1 MRGALPNAVSKWV
14 DAVTYEL
21 TISPDFSPEHISGWY
36 IFNTWLQKA
45 LGEGIHLELYDGFD
59 AQRRAIAE
67 DRVDLI
73 YANPYDAAMLVRGKG
88 FQSLAQP
95 AGKQDECVIA
105 VSADFAAHDI
115 ESLHSGTRIVSTDDP
130 DVHLMGMIM
139 LEPADL
145 SAGNTE
151 LIRRDSYVLVA
162 KALLRGQA
170 DVGFF
175 LKDAYD
181 DLSAPIRG
189 ALRPLVT
196 SQIQV
201 IRHVM
206 LAGPR
211 LSGLAPRLTELLLGM
226 NADPRGAGVLE
237 SLGIAGWSPVTRE
250 DVEFMIDLMDTLAA

>member
-1 MRGALPNAVSKWV
+1 M
-14 DAVTYEL
+14 TYEL
-21 TISPDFSPEHISGWY
+21 TVSPDFSPEHISGWY

-45 LGEGIHLELYDGFD
+45 LGEGIHLELYEGFES
-59 AQRRAIAE
+59 QRRAIAE
-67 DRVDLI
+67 DRIDLI

-105 VSADFAAHDI
+105 VPAESAAQDVEA
-115 ESLHSGTRIVSTDDP
+115 LLPGTRIVSTDDP

-145 SAGNTE
+145 AAGNTG
-151 LIRRDSYVLVA
+151 LIQRDSYVLVA
-162 KALLRGQA
+162 KALMRGEA

-175 LKDAYD
+175 LKEAFD

-211 LSGLAPRLTELLLGM
+211 LVGLAPRLTELLLGM
-226 NADPRGAGVLE
+226 NADARGAGVLE
-237 SLGIAGWSPVTRE
+237 SLGISGWSQVTRE
-250 DVEFMIDLMDTLAA
+250 DVEFMIDLMDTLSA